1 MSDAQLER
9 IQAALQDYWGYSE
22 LRSPQAEVMAALLQR
37 QDALIVLPTG
47 AGKSLCFQL
56 PALLQ
61 GGLTLVISPLLALM
75 ENQITELRQRGLAAA
90 AYHSELPSSQR
101 RQILSHLRDYRLLY
115 LSPESL
121 FSSPL
126 WQRLCSAQVHLNGLI
141 VDEAHCLV
149 QWGDR
154 FRPVYRR
161 LGTVRPTLRQCKP
174 QHPPLAIAAFT
185 ATADPRT
192 QRTLIEVLGLKQPV
206 QVIHSPYR
214 ANLHLAVRSVWS
226 RGYRRHCL
234 QQFLNE
240 QQGASGLIYARTRRD
255 CESLAMWLSQQ
266 GYCTTAYHGG
276 LPAAQRRSI
285 EAAWL
290 EGHIPFV
297 VCTNAFGMGV
307 NKANVRWICHY
318 QPPLQLSEYLQEVG
332 RAGRDGQP
340 AQALALV
347 SDRWGLDREDQQR
360 WQFFQRQSKEIYA
373 RAMALQARL
382 PLKGNLQEL
391 RQHFPEVELTL
402 ALLHQQGRLRWQ
414 DPFHYCR
421 QPLAQVPPPPQNT
434 QEQLM
439 QEFLYHRG
447 CRWQFLLQAF
457 GFATEARGLRC
468 GHCDRCR
475 LPRRSCKI
483 P

>member
-1 MSDAQLER
+1 MPDADLDL
-9 IQAALQDYWGYSE
+9 IQAALQQYWGYSE
-22 LRSPQAEVMAALLQR
+22 LRSPQAEVMTALLQR
-37 QDALIVLPTG
+37 RDALIVLPTG

-56 PALLQ
+56 PAVLQ

-90 AYHSELPSSQR
+90 AYHSELPSRQR
-101 RQILSHLRDYRLLY
+101 RQILSHLTHYRLLY

-121 FSSPL
+121 FSTPL
-126 WQRLCSAQVHLNGLI
+126 WQCLCAAPIQLNGLI

-161 LGTVRPTLRQCKP
+161 LGTVRPALRQCKP
-174 QHPPLAIAAFT
+174 LHPRLAIAAFT
-185 ATADPRT
+185 ATADPNA
-192 QRTLIEVLGLKQPV
+192 QRTLIEVLGLEQPV
-206 QVIHSPYR
+206 QMIHSPYR

-234 QQFLNE
+234 QQFLK
-240 QQGASGLIYARTRRD
+240 QQGRTSGLIYARTRRD
-255 CESLAMWLSQQ
+255 CETLATWLQEQ
-266 GYCTTAYHGG
+266 GYRTTAYHGG
-276 LPAAQRRSI
+276 LPAAQRRQI
-285 EAAWL
+285 ESDWL
-290 EGHIPFV
+290 QDKLPFV

-307 NKANVRWICHY
+307 NKPNVRWICHY

-360 WQFFQRQSKEIYA
+360 WHFFQRQSQDTYN
-373 RAMALQARL
+373 RAMALQTHL
-382 PLKGNLQEL
+382 PLRGNLPQL

-402 ALLHQQGRLRWQ
+402 ALLHQQGALRWQ

-421 QPLAQVPPPPQNT
+421 QPLAQVPPPPKDT

-457 GFATEARGLRC
+457 GFATEAGGLRC

-475 LPRRSCKI
+475 PANRTCKI

>member
-1 MSDAQLER
+1 MPDADLKP
-9 IQAALQDYWGYSE
+9 IQAALRHYWGYSE
-22 LRSPQAEVMAALLQR
+22 LRSPQAAVMTALLQR
-37 QDALIVLPTG
+37 RDALVVLPTG

-56 PALLQ
+56 PAVLQ

-75 ENQITELRQRGLAAA
+75 ENQIAELRQRGLAAA

-126 WQRLCSAQVHLNGLI
+126 WQSLCSGPVQLNGLI

-154 FRPVYRR
+154 FRPAYRR
-161 LGTVRPTLRQCKP
+161 LGTVRPALRQCQP
-174 QHPPLAIAAFT
+174 QHPPFPIAAFT
-185 ATADPRT
+185 ATAAPHA
-192 QRTLIEVLGLKQPV
+192 QRTLIEVLGLEQPV
-206 QVIHSPYR
+206 QIIHSPYR

-234 QQFLNE
+234 RQFLK
-240 QQGASGLIYARTRRD
+240 QQGRTSGLIYARTRHD
-255 CESLAMWLSQQ
+255 CETIATWLQ
-266 GYCTTAYHGG
+266 GQGHCTTAYHGG
-276 LPAAQRRSI
+276 LPAAQRRQI
-285 EAAWL
+285 ESDWL
-290 EGHIPFV
+290 QGKLPFV
-297 VCTNAFGMGV
+297 VCTNAFGLGV
-307 NKANVRWICHY
+307 NKPNVRWICHY

-340 AQALALV
+340 AQALLLV

-360 WQFFQRQSKEIYA
+360 WYFFQRQSQDTYN
-373 RAMALQARL
+373 RAMALQTQL
-382 PLKGNLQEL
+382 PLRGNLQQL

-402 ALLHQQGRLRWQ
+402 ALLHQQGSLRWQ

-421 QPLAQVPPPPQNT
+421 HPLAQVPSPPKDT

-439 QEFLYHRG
+439 QAFVYHRG

-457 GFATEARGLRC
+457 GFATEARGWHC
-468 GHCDRCR
+468 GHCDRCYA
-475 LPRRSCKI
+475 PSHPCKI

>member
-1 MSDAQLER
+1 MSDTHL
-9 IQAALQDYWGYSE
+9 AAIRAAMRQYWGYSE
-22 LRSPQAEVMAALLQR
+22 LRSPQAEVMTALLQR
-37 QDALIVLPTG
+37 RDALIVLPTG

-75 ENQITELRQRGLAAA
+75 ENQVGELRQRGLAAA

-121 FSSPL
+121 FSNPL
-126 WQRLCSAQVHLNGLI
+126 WQHLCSSQVWLNGLI

-161 LGTVRPTLRQCKP
+161 LGTVRPALRQCKP
-174 QHPPLAIAAFT
+174 HHPRLAIAAFT
-185 ATADPRT
+185 ATADSNA
-192 QRTLIEVLGLKQPV
+192 QRILIEVLGLEQPV
-206 QVIHSPYR
+206 QIIHSPYR
-214 ANLHLAVRSVWS
+214 ANLHLTVRSVWS

-234 QQFLNE
+234 QQFLK
-240 QQGASGLIYARTRRD
+240 QQGKTSGLIYARTRRD
-255 CESLAMWLSQQ
+255 CETLATWLQEQ
-266 GYCTTAYHGG
+266 GYRTTPYHGG
-276 LPAAQRRSI
+276 LPAAQRRQI
-285 EAAWL
+285 ETDWL
-290 EGHIPFV
+290 QDKLPFV

-307 NKANVRWICHY
+307 NKPNVRWICHY

-360 WQFFQRQSKEIYA
+360 WQFFQRHSQDTYN
-373 RAMALQARL
+373 RAMALQASL
-382 PLKGNLQEL
+382 PLRGNLQQL
-391 RQHFPEVELTL
+391 RQQWPEVELTL
-402 ALLHQQGRLRWQ
+402 ALLHQQGALRWQ

-421 QPLAQVPPPPQNT
+421 QPLTQVPPLPKAT

-439 QEFLYHRG
+439 QEFLYYRG
-447 CRWQFLLQAF
+447 CRWRFLLQAF
-457 GFATEARGLRC
+457 GFAPEAAEWRC
-468 GHCDRCR
+468 GHCDRCEQ
-475 LPRRSCKI
+475 LTKAGKPR
-483 P
+483 